1 MRRVVFCIA
10 CFILFCLLS
19 FLAYHYFFE
28 NHNTEYVEVYAE
40 ELTIDSLSNEE
51 GLIFTLSK
59 YSKEG
64 KFSDELEVY
73 KDGTYSI
80 NSVKCECESEFCKY
94 QKIMTNHGLYEYN
107 LLPIFGLQGARK
119 LENEQKNYNGEIPW
133 RLYDITAGNGTVYIS
148 NNHNYPL
155 NEFLK
160 LLDFEFKDAVCE
172 NIQE

>member
-1 MRRVVFCIA
+1 MRRVLFCVA

-40 ELTIDSLSNEE
+40 DLTVDSLSNEE

-59 YSKEG
+59 YSKED
-64 KFSDELEVY
+64 KLVDEVEVY
-73 KDGTYSI
+73 NDGTYNAFSYNCTCRDDACI
-80 NSVKCECESEFCKY
+80 YHKEP
-94 QKIMTNHGLYEYN
+94 TDHGLYEYN
-107 LLPIFGLQGARK
+107 LLPIFDLNGAKR
-119 LENEQKNYNGEIPW
+119 LEDVKKEYDGEIPW
-133 RLYDITAGNGTVYIS
+133 RVYDITAGNGTVYIS
-148 NNHNYPL
+148 NDHNYPL

-160 LLDFEFKDAVCE
+160 EIKFEFKDAVCE